1 MCDYSLQ
8 AVKSRPAAVGDKL
21 VTFNFGTGTTGFACP
36 SDPETVAVCVLPGTE
51 IAFEKAPELAFHQ
64 GYELSTTARFRQ
76 IRKESPNCHH
86 DLLEFANGQEVLL
99 TALKPG
105 QNAVVLQLPAA
116 PKNDVEKEEQRR
128 AEYV

>member
-21 VTFNFGTGTTGFACP
+21 VTYNFGTGTTGFACP

-51 IAFEKAPELAFHQ
+51 LAFDKPAEQ
-64 GYELSTTARFRQ
+64 TWTQQFELGTTARFRQ
-76 IRKESPNCHH
+76 IRKESPLCHH

-99 TALKPG
+99 TALKCG
-105 QNAVVLQLPAA
+105 QFATVLQLPAA
-116 PKNDVEKEEQRR
+116 PKNQEEVEEQRR
-128 AEYV
+128 AEFV